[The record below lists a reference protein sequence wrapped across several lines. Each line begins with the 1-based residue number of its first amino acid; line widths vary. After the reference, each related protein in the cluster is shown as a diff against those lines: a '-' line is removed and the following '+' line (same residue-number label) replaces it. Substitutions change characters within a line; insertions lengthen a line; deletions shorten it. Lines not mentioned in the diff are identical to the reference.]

1 MQYWWVNQ
9 NSTYK
14 SERDGG
20 YLWAPKKDKSG
31 GEQWH
36 WQTMLRV
43 QPGDLIFSYVGQQ
56 IRSVGCALAP
66 ALDAHKP
73 TFSEAAS
80 AQWGDEG
87 RMVEVAYHEMGTGLQ
102 PRAHFDLIKPFLPEK
117 YSPLVADT
125 GEGIQGYLIEVPKL
139 LGELLIELLG
149 AEALAVK
156 DQFRESELDEVNE
169 DIDQSEILSNPSLG
183 SCEKQQLVKARRGQ
197 GAFKNNVRRVESG
210 CRITGVSNPLRLI
223 ASHIKPWAK
232 SSNEEK
238 LDGHNGLLLAPHVDH
253 LFDRGFISFAD
264 TGELLVSDEIEPR
277 IMEAW
282 GIEQAECL
290 AFLPEQCVYLQYHR
304 EHVMKKRSLED
315 AKEPERSTRLIEQAA

>member
-9 NSTYK
+9 NATYK
-14 SERDGG
+14 NERDGG
-20 YLWAPKKDKSG
+20 YLWAPVKDKSG
-31 GEQWH
+31 REVWH

-56 IRSVGCALAP
+56 IRSVGCALTP
-66 ALDAHKP
+66 ALDACKP
-73 TFSEAAS
+73 TFTEAAS

-87 RMVEVAYHEMGTGLQ
+87 RMVEVAYHEMEMGLQ
-102 PRAHFDLIKPFLPEK
+102 PREHFDLIKPLLPEK

-139 LGELLIELLG
+139 LGELLIKLLG
-149 AEALAVK
+149 AEALAIK
-156 DQFRESELDEVNE
+156 DQLRESVLDEINK
-169 DIDQSEILSNPSLG
+169 DISQSEILSTSSLG

-197 GAFKNNVRRVESG
+197 GAFKNNVCRVESG

-223 ASHIKPWAK
+223 ASHIKPWVE

-264 TGELLVSDEIEPR
+264 TGELLVSDAIEPG

-282 GIEQAECL
+282 GIEQAECQ

-304 EHVMKKRSLED
+304 EHVMKKRRRED
-315 AKEPERSTRLIEQAA
+315 ARELARANRPFEQAA